1 MKKVF
6 QKTCMLPVLM
16 LLFVMILSVN
26 AQAATGKFASDDT
39 MIGCGNGKGSGEY
52 DVYAY
57 HLRNYATCGHADD
70 DEIINFEG
78 FYGLHVACNGTKVT
92 CYFYNHMQNELK
104 GSVVIQQYGNSKK
117 RLKGEQDHEKHFGL
131 FRQHGI

>member
-52 DVYAY
+52 DVYAIVY
-57 HLRNYATCGHADD
+57 NVYK
-70 DEIINFEG
+70 INFYDQEMNLINTQTARV
-78 FYGLHVACNGTKVT
+78 FDNADL
-92 CYFYNHMQNELK
+92 
-104 GSVVIQQYGNSKK
+104 
-117 RLKGEQDHEKHFGL
+117 
-131 FRQHGI
+131 